1 MSNTALKK
9 DHREE
14 ATPSSRLYLAY
25 NNDIL
30 AAPISSKS
38 RRIQTLAAVLVTLQ
52 VLDGILTYTGM
63 YTFGVYAEGN
73 PILRNLMD
81 AVGIAPAI
89 ALTKLFCIAI
99 VLTLCAQAH
108 KISWLPTALTGIAGM
123 YAIAAVLPWS
133 WLLVSEY
140 LT

>member
-1 MSNTALKK
+1 MSNAALKK
-9 DHREE
+9 TSSEE
-14 ATPSSRLYLAY
+14 AKPSASLYLAY
-25 NNDIL
+25 NNDVL
-30 AAPISSKS
+30 ETPNPSNS
-38 RRIQTLAAVLVTLQ
+38 RRIQMLAAILVTLQ

-73 PILRNLMD
+73 PILRALMHG
-81 AVGIAPAI
+81 VGIAPAI
-89 ALTKLFCIAI
+89 AITKLFCIGI
-99 VLTLCAQAH
+99 VLALCAQAH